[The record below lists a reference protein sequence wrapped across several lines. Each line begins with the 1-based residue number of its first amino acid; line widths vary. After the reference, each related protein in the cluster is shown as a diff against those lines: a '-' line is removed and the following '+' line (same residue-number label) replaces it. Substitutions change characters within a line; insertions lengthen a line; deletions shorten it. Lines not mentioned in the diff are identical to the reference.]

1 MHAPDLNRQSYRRPP
16 MARATDPQRMNWLWQ
31 LFCEVAE
38 IRPPEVLAALHA
50 LQIPV
55 DLQRV
60 RSWTVSDRDDG
71 FFPVSIAEV
80 ERNLRAL
87 VVSRRAKREEEGVSA
102 NRSQVDAPIVAVD
115 VSADKFAMPEHDAF
129 NVEESLA

>member
-1 MHAPDLNRQSYRRPP
+1 

-87 VVSRRAKREEEGVSA
+87 VVSRRAKREEGGVSA